1 MTEYF
6 NNSKEKQVRKVLTKT
21 LTHPIVLTIIFGL
34 AIIFVLPFNFK
45 KINFEPVDSNKLS
58 KGTQIIMN
66 DLDNDGNTEQI
77 IISFNSSI
85 DLLPVIQVQ
94 DLSGANYGQWNMKG
108 NWLDIHNPIF
118 GDYDS
123 DGYTEIYVVTKSAD
137 SLFLN
142 GIELLGDQGYF
153 IKHRFVAIS
162 NINHHGSV
170 DVSLIGG
177 ELYNQTLDQ
186 NKDLYFILSSGFSK
200 YPRNIFKYNIEQ
212 DSLTISPYS
221 GTGINSN
228 ISFSDIDSD
237 NKIEIFGNVSALGNY
252 TEYVPYK
259 DSSCYLM
266 VFDEDLKLKFE
277 PIEFVG
283 YPGNIIPYPFQQNDE
298 TFLLC
303 LYLKWNVKT
312 GKKFK
317 LLLFSNR
324 GDFLSELELPD
335 DITLNGYSVLPLD
348 FDGEI
353 KYYLVN
359 RKGQL
364 FEISFPLELHKVRNN
379 FSLSG
384 VSFLE
389 RIYFDVDNNGEN
401 EVLLF
406 GKDYQSILVLNK
418 DLRLYT
424 SIDIPNEPGY
434 INRIYAFTNADSKR
448 FLYVQSGN
456 KFFSFECIKN
466 PLNPW
471 QYPIY
476 LTIFLFL
483 YLFFYYLNLVQK
495 RLAHEK
501 YENEKQVLKLQYN
514 SIKNQV
520 DPHFT
525 INVLNTIAGLYT
537 TKRQGEAEKNIV
549 SFSRLMHQSLMNS
562 DKISLSLKEEL
573 EFCRNFIEI
582 QKTRFNDCFS
592 YSIELDENVDPSLEI
607 PRMLI
612 HTFVE
617 NAIKHGLIPRQ
628 GGGHLSIMII
638 NSIKSI
644 QVTITDNGIGRSG
657 SQEHNTHGTGKG
669 LEIIDSILDLY
680 KKLSGKRIKYT
691 ITDKDKDEQNTPGTI
706 VRITIPE

>member
-1 MTEYF
+1 MKENAENIFMT
-6 NNSKEKQVRKVLTKT
+6 KQLKFIQPFV
-21 LTHPIVLTIIFGL
+21 THPITLSVVVGFIICS
-34 AIIFVLPFNFK
+34 ILPFNFNK
-45 KINFEPVDSNKLS
+45 TLVEPVDSNKLS

-108 NWLDIHNPIF
+108 NWLDIHNPII

-123 DGYTEIYVVTKSAD
+123 DGFNEIYVVTKSAD

-142 GIELLGDQGYF
+142 GIELLGDQGHF

-177 ELYNQTLDQ
+177 ELYNHTLDH

-237 NKIEIFGNVSALGNY
+237 NRIEIFGNVSALGNY

-283 YPGNIIPYPFQQNDE
+283 YPGNIIPYSFHQNGE
-298 TFLLC
+298 IYLLC

-324 GDFLSELELPD
+324 GGFLSELELPD
-335 DITLNGYSVLPLD
+335 DITVNGYSVLPLD
-348 FDGEI
+348 IAGKM

-364 FEISFPLELHKVRNN
+364 FEISYPIELHKVRNN
-379 FSLSG
+379 FSFTG

-418 DLRLYT
+418 DLKIYT
-424 SIDIPNEPGY
+424 SIDIPNEPGN
-434 INRIYAFTNADSKR
+434 INRIYAFTNVDGKR

-456 KFFSFECIKN
+456 KFFSFESINN

-476 LTIFLFL
+476 LAIFLFL

-495 RLAHEK
+495 RLAKEK

-537 TKRQGEAEKNIV
+537 TKRQGEAEQNIV

-562 DKISLSLKEEL
+562 DRISLSLKEEL

-582 QKTRFNDCFS
+582 QMTRFNNCFT
-592 YSIELDENVDPSLEI
+592 YSIELDENVDSSLEI

-617 NAIKHGLIPRQ
+617 NAIKHGLVPLQ
-628 GGGHLSIMII
+628 SGGSLSVKCIRSGKNIEI
-638 NSIKSI
+638 
-644 QVTITDNGIGRSG
+644 TIADNGIGRSG
-657 SQEHNTHGTGKG
+657 SHEQRTHGTGKG

-691 ITDKDKDEQNTPGTI
+691 ITDKDKDELNTPGTI
-706 VRITIPE
+706 VKITIPE